1 MNAEAKKALD
11 DALEMEI
18 EQIVYGVYRRGFG
31 AGFGFGFGFACAIC
45 GALIFF
51 WMR

>member
-31 AGFGFGFGFACAIC
+31 TGFSFGFACAIC